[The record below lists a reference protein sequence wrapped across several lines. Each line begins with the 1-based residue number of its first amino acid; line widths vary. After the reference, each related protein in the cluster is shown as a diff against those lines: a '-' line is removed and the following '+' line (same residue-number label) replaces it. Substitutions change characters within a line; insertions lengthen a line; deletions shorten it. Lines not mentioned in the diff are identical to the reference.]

1 MAVLVPEV
9 PKECTRSERMVYEK
23 LGRDL
28 PDDWVVLH
36 SLGLPG
42 HETKFWGEADIVVL
56 SSKGFFALEIK
67 GGKVECRDGIWYF
80 GEPGKKGY
88 TKKEDPWTQ
97 AKGTMVAIM
106 KKLKETEPEFGDV
119 LFGFGV
125 VMPMEHFTATGA
137 EIMPEVLLDKRDLHK
152 NMMRYISLIGHFWD
166 GNWQEKHGR
175 SYRAPTEKQI
185 RRARDILRPN
195 VESAFSIGSYLT
207 GLEGQLLHLTNAQIK
222 ASRRMSANPRTIVR
236 GPAGTG
242 KSILAIERARQLSDN
257 GARVLFLTFNQLL
270 ARHIAG
276 GLQDDPRAK
285 NVEVQHAHGLY
296 RKVIAKAGMLDR
308 LHEMEGR
315 EDFFN
320 KAFPQLFIDA
330 VLETDLPPWDALV
343 IDEAQDLLTPDNL
356 DAFDIILNDGLQRGE
371 WHLFLDP
378 LQNIYGSDVQKA
390 VEDRLADIHPAY
402 DDLWENCR
410 NTKQIASQTSIMSGI
425 DHAIEGAADGLP
437 CDNIYFTSEA
447 DFRRKI
453 EATVEK
459 LLRRDVRPKDIIILS
474 TRKRGNSSL
483 ASVNSLAGLPIVDI
497 GSGEIPGRNT
507 LHFSTIHSFKGLERG
522 VVLAIDMDDIGE
534 EQWSMVHYTGLSR
547 ASGLLRTFLSHSRQA
562 TYSEQAKAFGMRLGG
577 NSLRA

>member
-9 PKECTRSERMVYEK
+9 PKKCTRSERMLYEK
-23 LGRDL
+23 LGREL
-28 PDDWVVLH
+28 PEDWVVLH

-56 SSKGFFALEIK
+56 STKGFFALEVK
-67 GGKVECRDGIWYF
+67 GGKVECRDGVWYF

-106 KKLKETEPEFGDV
+106 KKLKETEPEFGDL

-137 EIMPEVLLDKRDLHK
+137 EIMPEVLLDKRDVHK

-166 GNWQEKHGR
+166 ANWQEKHRR

-195 VESAFSIGSYLT
+195 IESAFSIGSYLT
-207 GLEGQLLHLTNAQIK
+207 GLEGQLLQLTNAQIK

-242 KSILAIERARQLSDN
+242 KTILAVERARQLSDN
-257 GARVLFLTFNQLL
+257 GARVLFLTFNHLL
-270 ARHIAG
+270 ARHVAG
-276 GLQDDPRAK
+276 GLQDDPRGK
-285 NVEVQHAHGLY
+285 NVEVQHAHGLF
-296 RKVIAKAGMLDR
+296 RKVIAKAGMLDS
-308 LHEMEGR
+308 LHEMEGQ
-315 EDFFN
+315 EDFFA
-320 KAFPQLFIDA
+320 KAIPQLFVDA

-356 DAFDIILNDGLQRGE
+356 DAFDVILKEGLQRGE
-371 WHLFLDP
+371 WHIFLDP
-378 LQNIYGSDVQKA
+378 LQNIYGSDVQQA
-390 VEDRLADIHPAY
+390 TEDRLADIHPAY

-425 DHAIEGAADGLP
+425 DHAIEGAAEGLP
-437 CDNIYFTSEA
+437 CENIYFTSDA
-447 DFRRKI
+447 DFRRKLEGTI
-453 EATVEK
+453 EN
-459 LLRRDVRPKDIIILS
+459 LLRRDVPPKDIIILS

-497 GSGEIPGRNT
+497 GSGEIPGKNT

-522 VVLAIDMDDIGE
+522 VVLAIDMNDIGKD
-534 EQWSMVHYTGLSR
+534 QWSMVHYTGLSR

-577 NSLRA
+577 NSLRT

>member
-1 MAVLVPEV
+1 
-9 PKECTRSERMVYEK
+9 MVYEK

-56 SSKGFFALEIK
+56 STKGFFALEVK

-106 KKLKETEPEFGDV
+106 KKLKEAEPDFGDL

-137 EIMPEVLLDKRDLHK
+137 EIVPEVLLDQRDLHK
-152 NMMRYISLIGHFWD
+152 NMMRYISLIGRFWD
-166 GNWQEKHGR
+166 ANWQEKHGR
-175 SYRAPTEKQI
+175 RYRAPSEKQV

-195 VESAFSIGSYLT
+195 VESAFSIGGYLT
-207 GLEGQLLHLTNAQIK
+207 GIEGQLLHLTNAQIK

-236 GPAGTG
+236 GAAGTG
-242 KSILAIERARQLSDN
+242 KSILAIERARQLSET

-270 ARHIAG
+270 ARHIAA
-276 GLQDDPRAK
+276 GLRDDPRAE
-285 NVEVQHAHGLY
+285 NVDVQHAHGLY

-308 LHEMEGR
+308 LHEMEGE
-315 EDFFN
+315 EDFFT
-320 KAFPQLFIDA
+320 KAFPQLFVDA
-330 VLETDLPPWDALV
+330 VLETDLPCWDALV

-425 DHAIEGAADGLP
+425 DQAIEGAAEGLP
-437 CDNIYFTSEA
+437 CENIYFTSEA
-447 DFRRKI
+447 DFRRKL
-453 EATVEK
+453 EVTVEK
-459 LLRRDVRPKDIIILS
+459 LLQRDVRPQDIIILS
-474 TRKRGNSSL
+474 TRKRANSSL
-483 ASVNSLAGLPIVDI
+483 ASVNSLAGLPVVDV
-497 GSGEIPGRNT
+497 GSGEIPGKNT

-522 VVLAIDMDDIGE
+522 VVLAIDMNDIGE

-562 TYSEQAKAFGMRLGG
+562 KYSEQAKAFGMRLGG
-577 NSLRA
+577 NGLMPRVVSASQDRVV